1 MRDAPDRG
9 AAARA
14 DDLAHRH
21 VLELLAITG
30 MPKQKRP
37 TGQLSDVQ
45 HLAGKEQA
53 IAKDGRQQVG
63 VLARTH

>member
-1 MRDAPDRG
+1 
-9 AAARA
+9 
-14 DDLAHRH
+14 
-21 VLELLAITG
+21 

-53 IAKDGRQQVG
+53 IAKDGRKQVG
-63 VLARTH
+63 VLACTH